1 MNGGAILDHNFKKEN
16 SMSNLIVGTVE
27 LADNSKDV
35 TISLKGENGNL
46 TLGGGG
52 HDGDI
57 LMKNSSNVI
66 TVGINGQAGA
76 LHLGGTGQDG
86 DLLLRAA
93 NNQNTIRLDGGSG
106 QALLGGGGQDGDL
119 IIKNSAGATTVSIDG
134 QSGSIKI
141 RDWKI
146 SVPDYVFEA
155 NYDLRPPDSLRQF
168 IDANGHLPDVPSADD
183 VAREGLDLS
192 RFCMTLLQ
200 KIEELTLYSLEQS
213 KAIDHLRERVGKIDN
228 PTIDHSRIIPER

>member
-1 MNGGAILDHNFKKEN
+1 
-16 SMSNLIVGTVE
+16 MSNLIVGTVD

-35 TISLKGENGNL
+35 SISLDGENGNL

-66 TVGINGQAGA
+66 TVGINGQTGA

-106 QALLGGGGQDGDL
+106 QAVLGGGGQDGDL

-146 SVPDYVFEA
+146 SVPDYVFA
-155 NYDLRPPDSLRQF
+155 PSYDLRPPDLLRQF
-168 IDANGHLPDVPSADD
+168 IDTNGHLPDVPSADD
-183 VAREGLDLS
+183 VARDGLDLS
-192 RFCMTLLQ
+192 SFCMALLQ

-213 KAIDHLRERVGKIDN
+213 KSIDELRQCVEKMDY
-228 PTIDHSRIIPER
+228 PTLDHSGTIPER